1 MAWGKTEEQKQ
12 AERLQQEADDRARVA
27 AQQAQEAEARQ
38 RAYLRSPVGRAHT
51 AFDRGDTLF
60 QHQAVTSE
68 LTGQPS
74 GFGSSANAITF
85 HDDAHVRQLAEIE
98 AVGWKLDDVGYTFV
112 QTGSTSTSRMLQ
124 TGEGTVTE
132 GFVLAVYLFRRA
144 A

>member
-1 MAWGKTEEQKQ
+1 MSHSTT
-12 AERLQQEADDRARVA
+12 
-27 AQQAQEAEARQ
+27 
-38 RAYLRSPVGRAHT
+38 GRH
-51 AFDRGDTLF
+51 
-60 QHQAVTSE
+60 
-68 LTGQPS
+68 
-74 GFGSSANAITF
+74 
-85 HDDAHVRQLAEIE
+85 E